1 MEVQDF
7 VNQFIAFS
15 ELPPC
20 RNLDDLCE
28 RADLLD
34 KLSKEFGG
42 FSKEDQKQI
51 LAMIPENQGEVSA
64 SA

>member
-15 ELPPC
+15 KLPPC

-28 RADLLD
+28 RGDLLD
-34 KLSKEFGG
+34 KLSKTFET
-42 FSKEDQKQI
+42 FSKEDQKRI